1 MSEPYVLNMESPA
14 VKLRWISVQ
23 CYEIVL
29 PGGAVIVTDPFYLD
43 KSYYDA
49 HPEAPAGEKKVYGSE
64 GFSPEDITGADY
76 IILNHVHADHC
87 NLVGMLWEKFKGRV
101 LVPGPCA
108 LELAKTFRIPTQA
121 IYPIFPGNT
130 YYFDDFTLKVYPGA
144 HDVRAFR
151 EGRFNRPEDDLK
163 HYNMMGM
170 PDVPNELMA
179 MGGIYNFNFMIVT
192 KQNFKIDFSA
202 GRDYEEH
209 VRHVREEAPNI
220 LFRHRIRTYTP
231 EEYAGQLE
239 MMGAQYILP
248 LHQTNARASDEDL
261 NLYFHKVNK
270 ILEEKGCP
278 ARAFNPKPYQ
288 WFQVYTGIRSVQ

>member
-1 MSEPYVLNMESPA
+1 M
-14 VKLRWISVQ
+14 
-23 CYEIVL
+23 
-29 PGGAVIVTDPFYLD
+29 TDPFYLD

-76 IILNHVHADHC
+76 IILNHVHGDHC
-87 NLVGMLWEKFKGRV
+87 NLV
-101 LVPGPCA
+101 
-108 LELAKTFRIPTQA
+108 
-121 IYPIFPGNT
+121 
-130 YYFDDFTLKVYPGA
+130 
-144 HDVRAFR
+144 
-151 EGRFNRPEDDLK
+151 
-163 HYNMMGM
+163 GM

-220 LFRHRIRTYTP
+220 LLR
-231 EEYAGQLE
+231 
-239 MMGAQYILP
+239 
-248 LHQTNARASDEDL
+248 HQTNARASDEDL
-261 NLYFHKVNK
+261 NLYFQKVNK

-288 WFQVYTGIRSVQ
+288 WFQVYTGIRSVR

>member
-1 MSEPYVLNMESPA
+1 M
-14 VKLRWISVQ
+14 
-23 CYEIVL
+23 
-29 PGGAVIVTDPFYLD
+29 TDPFYLD

-49 HPEAPAGEKKVYGSE
+49 HPDAPAGEKKVYGSE

-151 EGRFNRPEDDLK
+151 EGRFNRPE
-163 HYNMMGM
+163 
-170 PDVPNELMA
+170 
-179 MGGIYNFNFMIVT
+179 
-192 KQNFKIDFSA
+192 
-202 GRDYEEH
+202 
-209 VRHVREEAPNI
+209 
-220 LFRHRIRTYTP
+220 
-231 EEYAGQLE
+231 EYAGQLE

-288 WFQVYTGIRSVQ
+288 WFQVYTGIRSVR

>member
-1 MSEPYVLNMESPA
+1 M
-14 VKLRWISVQ
+14 
-23 CYEIVL
+23 
-29 PGGAVIVTDPFYLD
+29 TDPFYLD

-76 IILNHVHADHC
+76 IILNHVHGDHC
-87 NLVGMLWEKFKGRV
+87 NLV
-101 LVPGPCA
+101 
-108 LELAKTFRIPTQA
+108 
-121 IYPIFPGNT
+121 
-130 YYFDDFTLKVYPGA
+130 
-144 HDVRAFR
+144 
-151 EGRFNRPEDDLK
+151 
-163 HYNMMGM
+163 GM

-209 VRHVREEAPNI
+209 VRHVREEAPN
-220 LFRHRIRTYTP
+220 
-231 EEYAGQLE
+231 
-239 MMGAQYILP
+239 ILP

>member
-1 MSEPYVLNMESPA
+1 M
-14 VKLRWISVQ
+14 
-23 CYEIVL
+23 
-29 PGGAVIVTDPFYLD
+29 TDPFYLD

-76 IILNHVHADHC
+76 IILNHVHGDHC
-87 NLVGMLWEKFKGRV
+87 NLV
-101 LVPGPCA
+101 
-108 LELAKTFRIPTQA
+108 
-121 IYPIFPGNT
+121 
-130 YYFDDFTLKVYPGA
+130 
-144 HDVRAFR
+144 
-151 EGRFNRPEDDLK
+151 
-163 HYNMMGM
+163 GM

-220 LFRHRIRTYTP
+220 LLRHRIRTYTP

-261 NLYFHKVNK
+261 NLYFQKVNR